1 MDASTF
7 ETRLLAVMAFFALI
21 LVACLASLA
30 FSRWRRRSPF
40 RSEAFRS
47 AHVQPTQKAAPT
59 VATLIE
65 HKTDG
70 RDHSADHNRQA
81 RFQSRQWERQTN
93 HGMY

>member
-1 MDASTF
+1 MDF
-7 ETRLLAVMAFFALI
+7 ETRLLAVMAVFAVI

-30 FSRWRRRSPF
+30 FERWRRRRTSPF
-40 RSEAFRS
+40 RSAEFRS

-70 RDHSADHNRQA
+70 RDHSAAHERQA
-81 RFQSRQWERQTN
+81 RFQSRAWERQTN